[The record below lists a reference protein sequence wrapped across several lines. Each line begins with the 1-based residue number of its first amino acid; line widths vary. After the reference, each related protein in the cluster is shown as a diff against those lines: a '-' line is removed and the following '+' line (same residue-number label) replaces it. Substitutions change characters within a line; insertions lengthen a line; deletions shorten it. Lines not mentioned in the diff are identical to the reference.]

1 MSSVVHAV
9 AFVVAA
15 AVLCAVALVV
25 WRRRRARTVMASS
38 MGVVLLAA
46 AWWSLAD
53 AVIVAQPARPVAGI
67 AALATFPAIGAM
79 VAAFVCLG
87 LSMNGSGWRPG
98 RRLLVGLAVEPVLLT
113 LVVATNPWH
122 LAFYRGGG
130 AATLVDPNSWQ
141 HGPLFW
147 VHSAYSYL
155 LLVVGIILVA
165 RGWSRSPALFR
176 GQRLS
181 ILLGSLVPA
190 SLCVLNLLGVTGDFG
205 DPTPFGFAFTAVVV
219 AVAIV
224 RQDVLR
230 LAPVARDVLFA
241 TISDAVIALS
251 PDGRII
257 DLNPA
262 AERILRVADPDL
274 PPALVGLAVREALS
288 GWEAFDVPAE
298 VLGAVAAETLVMRVV
313 DGGRIDLAVRRAA
326 LVDIRGRSL
335 GTVLVARDVS
345 AVNAQNRELAEQLRT
360 IELLRHDLAE
370 KANRDPLTELHNRRF
385 MMERF
390 GPMLSRSDP
399 VTPVSVLMIDID
411 RFKRINDRYGHQVGD
426 DVLVAVARRLT
437 DAVPPG
443 ALVARWGG
451 EEFLVVLPGAGGTDA
466 IDIADRVRER
476 CEVEPFD
483 VGQVAHQCTVS
494 VGVSSFPVDGLTVVD
509 LLEASDRALYLA
521 KRDGRNQVRSA
532 GPELTGAPEV
542 TSWTAPGGGG

>member
-25 WRRRRARTVMASS
+25 WRRRRERTVMASS

-46 AWWSLAD
+46 AWWSLVD
-53 AVIVAQPARPVAGI
+53 AVIVVEPARPVAGI
-67 AALATFPAIGAM
+67 AALSTFPAIGAM

-87 LSMNGSGWRPG
+87 LSMTGSGWRPG
-98 RRLLVGLAVEPVLLT
+98 RRLLVGLAVEPVLVT

-155 LLVVGIILVA
+155 LIVVGIVLVA

-181 ILLGSLVPA
+181 ILLGALVPA
-190 SLCVLNLLGVTGDFG
+190 SLCVLNLVGVTGDFG
-205 DPTPFGFAFTAVVV
+205 DPTPFGFAFMAVVV

-241 TISDAVIALS
+241 TISDAVVALS

-257 DLNPA
+257 DLNPS

-274 PPALVGLAVREALS
+274 PPALVGLPAEVALA
-288 GWEAFDVPAE
+288 GWGAFDVAAGAA
-298 VLGAVAAETLVMRVV
+298 GAVAAETLVMRVV
-313 DGGRIDLAVRRAA
+313 DGRRIDLAVRRAA
-326 LVDIRGRSL
+326 LVDKRGRSL

-345 AVNAQNRELAEQLRT
+345 AANAQNRELAEQLRT
-360 IELLRHDLAE
+360 IELLRRDLAE
-370 KANRDPLTELHNRRF
+370 QANRDPLTELHNRRF
-385 MMERF
+385 IMERF
-390 GPMLSRSDP
+390 GPLLSRSDP
-399 VTPVSVLMIDID
+399 VTPVSVLMVDID
-411 RFKRINDRYGHQVGD
+411 RFKRVNDRYGHQVGD
-426 DVLVAVARRLT
+426 DVLVAVAGRLT

-451 EEFLVVLPGAGGTDA
+451 EEFLVVLPGAGLTDA
-466 IDIADRVRER
+466 IAVADRVRER
-476 CEVEPFD
+476 CEVDPFD
-483 VGQVAHQCTVS
+483 VGQVAHRCTVS

-532 GPELTGAPEV
+532 GPELAGAPEV
-542 TSWTAPGGGG
+542 TSWTAPGAG

>member
-1 MSSVVHAV
+1 MSPVVHAV

-25 WRRRRARTVMASS
+25 WWRRGARPVMASS
-38 MGVVLLAA
+38 MAVILVAA

-53 AVIVAQPARPVAGI
+53 AVIVAEPADPVAGI
-67 AALATFPAIGAM
+67 AALTTFPAIGTM

-98 RRLLVGLAVEPVLLT
+98 RRLLLGLVVEPVLVT

-122 LAFYRGGG
+122 LAFYRGTG
-130 AATLVDPNSWQ
+130 AATLVDPNTWQ

-147 VHSAYSYL
+147 VHSVYSYL
-155 LLVVGIILVA
+155 LLVIGIVLVA
-165 RGWSRSPALFR
+165 RGWSRSPTLFR

-181 ILLGSLVPA
+181 ILLGSVVPA
-190 SLCVLNLLGVTGDFG
+190 SLCVLNLLGVTGAFG

-219 AVAIV
+219 ALAIG

-241 TISDAVIALS
+241 TISDAVVALS
-251 PDGRII
+251 PDERII

-262 AERILRVADPDL
+262 AERILRSADPAL
-274 PPALVGLAVREALS
+274 PSALVGLTVGEALVGWGPFDASVETS
-288 GWEAFDVPAE
+288 G
-298 VLGAVAAETLVMRVV
+298 GASSETLVARMV
-313 DGGRIDLAVRRAA
+313 DGRRIELAVRRAA
-326 LVDIRGRSL
+326 LVDNRGRPL

-345 AVNAQNRELAEQLRT
+345 AVNAQHRELAEQLRT
-360 IELLRHDLAE
+360 IDLLRHDLAE
-370 KANRDPLTELHNRRF
+370 QANRDPLTELHNRRF
-385 MMERF
+385 LMERF
-390 GPMLSRSDP
+390 GPMLSRSGP
-399 VTPVSVLMIDID
+399 ATPVSVLMIDID

-426 DVLVAVARRLT
+426 GVLVAVARRLT
-437 DAVPPG
+437 AAVPPG

-451 EEFLVVLPGAGGTDA
+451 EEFVVVLPGAGVGDA
-466 IDIADRVRER
+466 IRVADRVRDR
-476 CEVEPFD
+476 CEAEPFD
-483 VGQVAHQCTVS
+483 VGHDAQRCTVS
-494 VGVSSFPVDGLTVVD
+494 VGVSSFPADGLTVVD

-532 GPELTGAPEV
+532 GPELTGAPGA
-542 TSWTAPGGGG
+542 TSRTAPSGG